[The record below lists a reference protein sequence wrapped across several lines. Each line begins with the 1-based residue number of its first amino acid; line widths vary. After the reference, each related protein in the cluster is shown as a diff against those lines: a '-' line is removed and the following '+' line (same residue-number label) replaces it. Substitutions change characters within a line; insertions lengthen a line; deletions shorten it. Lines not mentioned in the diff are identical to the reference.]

1 MLKINKTSFFF
12 AKKYNN
18 SKHLK
23 SKLSFK
29 KKTKV
34 VNNNDK

>member
-18 SKHLK
+18 FKHLK
-23 SKLSFK
+23 S